1 MAFDIVTFGS
11 AVVDTFIDTE
21 FNKKT
26 GSFSYP
32 AGAKILV
39 EDLKSDIGGGA
50 TNVAVAFARFG
61 FNTGC
66 ICKVGEDNDGKEII
80 DLLKKEKVKFLGS
93 ISKERTGH
101 SIVLDSKGEDRTI
114 LTYKG
119 PGNNIRLDELPKF
132 ETKWLYYS
140 SMVGKTFNTQ
150 EALAKKLVGK
160 GVKLAF
166 NPSDYLIKKM
176 NILPLLKMTYV
187 LVLNKEE
194 AEMLCKRYNEKSGG
208 NKKNFLN
215 FKNGN
220 SYAFLP
226 STQQSCEK
234 KHSGGNR
241 KGDILDCLREFGPKI
256 VVVTNKD
263 KLTYAYDGVKKY
275 SIKPHNIKVVE
286 RTGAGDAFA
295 AGFVA
300 GLMVNKSLQQCLELG
315 LKESESVL
323 RYFGAKNNLLRMKLK

>member
-1 MAFDIVTFGS
+1 MVFDIVTFGS

-32 AGAKILV
+32 AGEKILV

-101 SIVLDSKGEDRTI
+101 SIILDSKGEDRTI

-119 PGNNIRLDELPKF
+119 PGNNIDLDELPKF

-140 SMVGKTFNTQ
+140 SMIGKTFKTQ
-150 EALAKKLVGK
+150 EVLAKKLVKDGI
-160 GVKLAF
+160 KLVF

-194 AEMLCKRYNEKSGG
+194 AEMLCKRYN
-208 NKKNFLN
+208 L
-215 FKNGN
+215 
-220 SYAFLP
+220 
-226 STQQSCEK
+226 
-234 KHSGGNR
+234 

-263 KLTYAYDGVKKY
+263 KLTYAYDGIKKY

-295 AGFVA
+295 AGFTA

>member
-1 MAFDIVTFGS
+1 MFISFFLIGDKMAFDIVTFGS

-101 SIVLDSKGEDRTI
+101 SIILDSKGEDRTI

-119 PGNNIRLDELPKF
+119 PGNNIDLDELPKF

-140 SMVGKTFNTQ
+140 SMIGKTFKTQ
-150 EALAKKLVGK
+150 EVLAKKLVKDGI
-160 GVKLAF
+160 KLVF

-176 NILPLLKMTYV
+176 NILPLLKMTY
-187 LVLNKEE
+187 
-194 AEMLCKRYNEKSGG
+194 
-208 NKKNFLN
+208 
-215 FKNGN
+215 
-220 SYAFLP
+220 
-226 STQQSCEK
+226 
-234 KHSGGNR
+234 
-241 KGDILDCLREFGPKI
+241 
-256 VVVTNKD
+256 
-263 KLTYAYDGVKKY
+263 AYDGIKKY

-295 AGFVA
+295 AGFTA

-323 RYFGAKNNLLRMKLK
+323 RYFGAKNNLLRMKKA

>member
-1 MAFDIVTFGS
+1 MVFDIVTFGS

-32 AGAKILV
+32 AGEKILV

-101 SIVLDSKGEDRTI
+101 SIILDSKGEDRTI

-119 PGNNIRLDELPKF
+119 PGNNISLDELPKF

-140 SMVGKTFNTQ
+140 SMVGKTFKTQ
-150 EALAKKLVGK
+150 EVLAKKLVKDGI
-160 GVKLAF
+160 KLVF

-194 AEMLCKRYNEKSGG
+194 AEMLCKRYN
-208 NKKNFLN
+208 L
-215 FKNGN
+215 
-220 SYAFLP
+220 
-226 STQQSCEK
+226 
-234 KHSGGNR
+234 

-263 KLTYAYDGVKKY
+263 KLTYAYDGIKKY

-295 AGFVA
+295 AGFTA

-315 LKESESVL
+315 LKESESAL

>member
-101 SIVLDSKGEDRTI
+101 SIILDSKGEDRTI

-119 PGNNIRLDELPKF
+119 PGNNIDLDELPKF

-140 SMVGKTFNTQ
+140 SMIGKTFKTQ
-150 EALAKKLVGK
+150 EVLAKKLVKDGI
-160 GVKLAF
+160 KLVF

-194 AEMLCKRYNEKSGG
+194 AEMLCKRYN
-208 NKKNFLN
+208 L
-215 FKNGN
+215 
-220 SYAFLP
+220 
-226 STQQSCEK
+226 
-234 KHSGGNR
+234 

-263 KLTYAYDGVKKY
+263 KLTYAYDGIKKY

-295 AGFVA
+295 AGFTA

>member
-1 MAFDIVTFGS
+1 MFISFFLIGDKMAFDIVTFGS

-32 AGAKILV
+32 AGEKILV

-101 SIVLDSKGEDRTI
+101 SIILDSKGEDRTI

-119 PGNNIRLDELPKF
+119 PGNNIDLDELPKF

-140 SMVGKTFNTQ
+140 SMIGKTFKTQ
-150 EALAKKLVGK
+150 EVLAKKLVKDGI
-160 GVKLAF
+160 KLVF

-194 AEMLCKRYNEKSGG
+194 AEMLCKRYN
-208 NKKNFLN
+208 L
-215 FKNGN
+215 
-220 SYAFLP
+220 
-226 STQQSCEK
+226 
-234 KHSGGNR
+234 

-263 KLTYAYDGVKKY
+263 KLTYAYDGIKKY

-295 AGFVA
+295 AGFTA

>member
-1 MAFDIVTFGS
+1 MFISFFLIGDKMAFDIVTFGS

-101 SIVLDSKGEDRTI
+101 SIILDSKGEDRTI

-119 PGNNIRLDELPKF
+119 PGNNIDLDELPKF

-140 SMVGKTFNTQ
+140 SMIGKTFKTQ
-150 EALAKKLVGK
+150 EVLAKKLVKDGI
-160 GVKLAF
+160 KLVF

-194 AEMLCKRYNEKSGG
+194 AEMLCKRYN
-208 NKKNFLN
+208 L
-215 FKNGN
+215 
-220 SYAFLP
+220 
-226 STQQSCEK
+226 
-234 KHSGGNR
+234 

-263 KLTYAYDGVKKY
+263 KLTYAYDGIKKY

-295 AGFVA
+295 AGFTA